1 MDRLISD
8 EERIRRAEDVLERRR
23 NTDLR
28 ISSDNFTKS
37 EPTSKVKKMFIQI
50 LVCLLIYCGI
60 YYVKNS
66 PNEKIKIYISNI
78 NSVLNYDVNFN
89 KIYTDV
95 CAKLEDI
102 DKKLNKNNEGEQ
114 NQESQN
120 NENNQNQ
127 DDKSSEQT
135 QNENSNTD
143 DGNQNVTEVQEQSSN
158 QNMEL
163 GIGGS
168 TEDFIEKTANFITA
182 DDEMKSDAE
191 YIKTN
196 FNIINPLQN
205 SVSANHKGIDLGA
218 TTGTSI
224 ISAMDGTV
232 IEASSKGDYGIHLKI
247 QNNDIVVVYAHCS
260 ELLVKEGDKVNQGME
275 IAKVGSTGKATGPH
289 LHFEIRRENRAV
301 NPEYLLQF

>member
-102 DKKLNKNNEGEQ
+102 DKKLNIEIV
-114 NQESQN
+114 
-120 NENNQNQ
+120 
-127 DDKSSEQT
+127 
-135 QNENSNTD
+135 
-143 DGNQNVTEVQEQSSN
+143 DG
-158 QNMEL
+158 
-163 GIGGS
+163 
-168 TEDFIEKTANFITA
+168 A
-182 DDEMKSDAE
+182 
-191 YIKTN
+191 
-196 FNIINPLQN
+196 
-205 SVSANHKGIDLGA
+205 KGISNNLINHLYQMKKDKKY
-218 TTGTSI
+218 I
-224 ISAMDGTV
+224 
-232 IEASSKGDYGIHLKI
+232 SSKYSVT
-247 QNNDIVVVYAHCS
+247 IVTTSKS
-260 ELLVKEGDKVNQGME
+260 E
-275 IAKVGSTGKATGPH
+275 S
-289 LHFEIRRENRAV
+289 FEKRAEQILDHENI
-301 NPEYLLQF
+301 EFKYKLQ

>member
-66 PNEKIKIYISNI
+66 PNEKIKTYISSI

-120 NENNQNQ
+120 SENNQNQ

-205 SVSANHKGIDLGA
+205 SVV
-218 TTGTSI
+218 TSKFEQEIQQKLFLQI
-224 ISAMDGTV
+224 I
-232 IEASSKGDYGIHLKI
+232 K
-247 QNNDIVVVYAHCS
+247 
-260 ELLVKEGDKVNQGME
+260 EL
-275 IAKVGSTGKATGPH
+275 T
-289 LHFEIRRENRAV
+289 
-301 NPEYLLQF
+301 